1 MRPPTFNGAF
11 PLIKLGRCFHG
22 FVIRGLDHKHFSYPS
37 SALPSLLPK
46 IHPPSKSFCAKL
58 MSRTFVLHFGCPVIC
73 LNLLIIH
80 FLGTR
85 SGQPSPLF
93 AYPHFSN
100 FLLGSNWTL
109 SPNLRRDIYAHLEK
123 TLERNIQKV
132 RD

>member
-37 SALPSLLPK
+37 SPHPSLLPK

-85 SGQPSPLF
+85 SGQPSPPFCIPPLF
-93 AYPHFSN
+93 QFPVRIKLDPFAKPPERYIRS
-100 FLLGSNWTL
+100 
-109 SPNLRRDIYAHLEK
+109 LREN
-123 TLERNIQKV
+123 T
-132 RD
+132 